1 MLKRLKKNRSVV
13 TKFFFL
19 SFLGCIP
26 IVAARGQTRRPAT
39 NEPAR
44 VSQSDV
50 VTKALATSFGPA
62 LQAANGFKP
71 FYLTG
76 DFNGDGMQ
84 DLLVVVRIKL
94 RRSELPK
101 DVRVLNPFYNDPGY
115 GPAYPPDPAAKPTLA
130 FAIIHGS
137 KAGWKTSESTGKFLL
152 VGASPILAMEHDR
165 EKSAPDSGMEL
176 MRKRARPRKRGWP
189 PAAAK
194 GESIYLQTEG
204 SDSILYWNGKTY
216 RWEEG
221 GEP

>member
-1 MLKRLKKNRSVV
+1 MLKRLKTNRSLVR
-13 TKFFFL
+13 KFLFL
-19 SFLGCIP
+19 SFFGCIP
-26 IVAARGQTRRPAT
+26 IVAGKGQTPKPAT
-39 NEPAR
+39 NKPAS

-94 RRSELPK
+94 RRSELSK
-101 DVRVLNPFYNDPGY
+101 DVRVLNPFYNDPSY
-115 GPAYPPDPAAKPTLA
+115 SPAYPPDPAAKPTLA
-130 FAIIHGS
+130 FAIIHGA
-137 KAGWKTSESTGKFLL
+137 KAGWKSSESTGKFLL

-176 MRKRARPRKRGWP
+176 MRKRARPRKGRWP

-194 GESIYLQTEG
+194 GDSIYLQTEG

-221 GEP
+221 DEP

>member
-1 MLKRLKKNRSVV
+1 VLKRLKTNRSLVRELL
-13 TKFFFL
+13 FL

-26 IVAARGQTRRPAT
+26 IVAARGQTRRPDT

-50 VTKALATSFGPA
+50 VTKALATSLGPA

-94 RRSELPK
+94 RRSELSK
-101 DVRVLNPFYNDPGY
+101 DVLVLNPFYKDSGY
-115 GPAYPPDPAAKPTLA
+115 GPAYPPDPTAKPTLA
-130 FAIIHGS
+130 FAIIHGA

-176 MRKRARPRKRGWP
+176 MRKRARPRR
-189 PAAAK
+189 
-194 GESIYLQTEG
+194 
-204 SDSILYWNGKTY
+204 
-216 RWEEG
+216 
-221 GEP
+221 

>member
-1 MLKRLKKNRSVV
+1 MFKRLKTNRSLVR
-13 TKFFFL
+13 KLLFL

-50 VTKALATSFGPA
+50 VTKALATSFGSA

-71 FYLTG
+71 YYLTG

-94 RRSELPK
+94 RRSELSK
-101 DVRVLNPFYNDPGY
+101 DVLVLNPFYKDPAY

-130 FAIIHGS
+130 FAIIHGA

-176 MRKRARPRKRGWP
+176 MRKRAGSRKGGWP

-194 GESIYLQTEG
+194 GDSIYLQTEG
-204 SDSILYWNGKTY
+204 SDSILYWNGRTY